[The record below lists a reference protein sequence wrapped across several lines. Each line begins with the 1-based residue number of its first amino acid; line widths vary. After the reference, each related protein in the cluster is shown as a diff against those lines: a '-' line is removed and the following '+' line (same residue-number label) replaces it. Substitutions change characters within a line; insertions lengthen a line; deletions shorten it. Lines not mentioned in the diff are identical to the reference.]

1 MCVDRP
7 RHALPDQVAAI
18 AHRARLGCSFLPAES
33 RSALYQTLAH
43 GARGKATATL
53 RIDVRIIEQANGYW
67 IDSRGVSKLI
77 QSALKRKMTER
88 LMRRSK
94 RGRGVAIHM
103 RDFVI
108 GRDSAACSPKR
119 PRTERRVFDV
129 VVEHRRRRNTVV
141 TNAVQLA
148 ASLRTELDYLQARR
162 LMADHGIHLC
172 ARKLN
177 VNRPVQHLRY
187 ECCDQSMRPDIR
199 LAAKTTTEKM
209 TNDVDLLLRNAEN
222 HGDQVPGTKNVLR
235 GFVQRERPI

>member
-1 MCVDRP
+1 MCVDRA
-7 RHALPDQVAAI
+7 RHTLPDQVPAI
-18 AHRARLGCSFLPAES
+18 AHRARLRGSLLPAEP
-33 RSALYQTLAH
+33 RRALYQALAH
-43 GARGKATATL
+43 GARGKGTATL
-53 RIDVRIIEQANGYW
+53 RIDVRIVEQANGYW

-88 LMRRSK
+88 LMRCSK

-119 PRTERRVFDV
+119 PGTERRVLDV

-141 TNAVQLA
+141 ANGVQLTI
-148 ASLRTELDYLQARR
+148 SLRTELDCLQARR

-177 VNRPVQHLRY
+177 VHRPVQHPR
-187 ECCDQSMRPDIR
+187 CD
-199 LAAKTTTEKM
+199 L
-209 TNDVDLLLRNAEN
+209 NC
-222 HGDQVPGTKNVLR
+222 
-235 GFVQRERPI
+235 